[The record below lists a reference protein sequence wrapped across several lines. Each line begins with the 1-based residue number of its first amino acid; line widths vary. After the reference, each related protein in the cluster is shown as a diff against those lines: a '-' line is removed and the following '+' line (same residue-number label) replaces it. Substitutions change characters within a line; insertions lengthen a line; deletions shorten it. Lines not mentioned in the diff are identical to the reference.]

1 MSPTLIFLPP
11 FAHCSFASG
20 GEGFSTAVTDAVGLA
35 THEQVTN
42 PNCFPLDFFCI
53 LMLLHLFRRW
63 HACFPRLFSSSAEFC
78 LCRAVPNKHQAA
90 QWGHSLRVEASNS
103 SPPRKTLVS
112 FFVHGDFFVLF
123 ISSMVVLCLPSHRR
137 VPLARMRTYAIPF
150 GNTF

>member
-1 MSPTLIFLPP
+1 MFCSLGFCKDFQPTFDVQPLRVTLPKLWAHRLFFWNTERNVLMSPTLIFLPP

-63 HACFPRLFSSSAEFC
+63 HACFPRLFSSNAEFC

-103 SPPRKTLVS
+103 SPP
-112 FFVHGDFFVLF
+112 
-123 ISSMVVLCLPSHRR
+123 
-137 VPLARMRTYAIPF
+137 
-150 GNTF
+150 